1 MTRRHRHALALT
13 LLVAAGIGWHI
24 GYGGATGLAVVVAL
38 LAAHLVAAAL
48 GYWLLRRRRR
58 TPVRQHAEADAEH
71 PVHDRAAE
79 SAAYDGM
86 PEHPAHDG

>member
-1 MTRRHRHALALT
+1 MTRRHRHALALA

-24 GYGGATGLAVVVAL
+24 GYGGATGLAAAVAL

-48 GYWLLRRRRR
+48 GYWLLRRRTR
-58 TPVRQHAEADAEH
+58 TPARQHAEAEH

-79 SAAYDGM
+79 SAAYDAM
-86 PEHPAHDG
+86 PEHPFHDG